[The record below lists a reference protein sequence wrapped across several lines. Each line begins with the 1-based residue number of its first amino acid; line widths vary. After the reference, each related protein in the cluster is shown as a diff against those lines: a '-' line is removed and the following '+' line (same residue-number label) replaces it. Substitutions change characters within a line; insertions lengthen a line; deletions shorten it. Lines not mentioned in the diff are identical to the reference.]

1 MRTIVELSEK
11 DIIQTIANAF
21 DVDIDKVSLKYSE
34 VSKGYGQNEHMER
47 VFSASVV
54 LQNGRAS
61 ND

>member
-21 DVDIDKVSLKYSE
+21 DVDIDKVSLRYSE
-34 VSKGYGQNEHMER
+34 VSRGYGQNEHIEH

-54 LQNGRAS
+54 LQNGGAN

>member
-21 DVDIDKVSLKYSE
+21 DVDIDKVSLRYSE
-34 VSKGYGQNEHMER
+34 VSRGYGQNEHIEH

-54 LQNGRAS
+54 LQNGGGK
-61 ND
+61 

>member
-34 VSKGYGQNEHMER
+34 VLRGYGQNEHIEH

-54 LQNGRAS
+54 LQNGGGK
-61 ND
+61 